1 MLSKK
6 AKYAIKAL
14 VKLAKEYKK
23 GPILIGDISEEERI
37 PKKFLE
43 AILLELKNAGI
54 LNSRKGKG
62 GGYYLLKD
70 PKDVPLA
77 NVIRLFDGPLA
88 LQPCVSLNYYE
99 KCDEC
104 MDEAYCGIRS
114 VIKDVHSEV
123 IKILDTN
130 SLQDIIQR
138 EETLRKKKK

>member
-23 GPILIGDISEEERI
+23 GPILISQISEEERI

-62 GGYYLLKD
+62 GGYYLLKS
-70 PKDVPLA
+70 PNEVILS

-104 MDEAYCGIRS
+104 ISEAYCGIRS
-114 VIKDVHSEV
+114 VIKEVHSGMLKV
-123 IKILDTN
+123 LDSNT
-130 SLQDIIQR
+130 LADIIKR
-138 EETLRKKKK
+138 EEQLKKKK